1 MVGKILSDTAN
12 VDSLNIKEKDFL
24 VVMVSKVASL
34 AVSGKELTKQ
44 PKKAA
49 PAPTPAPAP
58 AAEPTP
64 AASTS
69 TPAPAAPATESAP
82 AESAAPT
89 TESSSASTGSG
100 PGFGGGSFRMSPSHE
115 IYIGDKADDSL
126 RPRTSICYFI
136 NDGNGI
142 REGSSD
148 ESYEGEL

>member
-1 MVGKILSDTAN
+1 VVGKILSDTAN

-49 PAPTPAPAP
+49 PAPA
-58 AAEPTP
+58 
-64 AASTS
+64 
-69 TPAPAAPATESAP
+69 ATESAP

-115 IYIGDKADDSL
+115 IYIGDKADDSF
-126 RPRTSICYFI
+126 RP
-136 NDGNGI
+136 
-142 REGSSD
+142 
-148 ESYEGEL
+148 